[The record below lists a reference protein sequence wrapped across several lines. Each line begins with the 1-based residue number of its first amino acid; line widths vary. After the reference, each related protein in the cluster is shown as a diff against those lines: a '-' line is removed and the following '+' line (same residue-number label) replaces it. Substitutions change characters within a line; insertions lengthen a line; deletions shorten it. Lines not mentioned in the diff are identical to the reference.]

1 MKIKFHSIVLGLIIS
16 ICIFSNLYSH
26 TGHYKN
32 LRLIEMDIY
41 RNGEI
46 IGYSN
51 YFFKSYENIF
61 EVTNET
67 QFEVKIAGIKLFS
80 IKSISKESYQN
91 DQLIEFKSET
101 MQNDKKKFVNLV
113 YDKSREFF
121 IIDGSSYKGDA
132 NKENIVGN
140 WWNHK
145 ILTSNSQISPL
156 SGSVKKQEVNFISK
170 ETLTINGN
178 EILVDHFKLKSTD
191 DNLEA
196 DKRLDFDIWYDSKNN
211 IIVKVEYNRL
221 GKWEYILKKIE
232 WYFNYFPAT
241 VIFSIKIEGEFVE

>member
-1 MKIKFHSIVLGLIIS
+1 MKIKFHSIVLALIIS

-32 LRLIEMDIY
+32 LKLIEMDIY

-51 YFFKSYENIF
+51 YFFKSYENLF
-61 EVTNET
+61 EVINET
-67 QFEVKIAGIKLFS
+67 QFEVKVAGVKLFS
-80 IKSISKESYQN
+80 VKSISKEKYQN

-113 YDKSREFF
+113 YNRSEDVF
-121 IIDGSSYKGDA
+121 IIDGSSFKGNAD
-132 NKENIVGN
+132 KENIVGN

-145 ILTSNSQISPL
+145 ILTSSSQISPL
-156 SGSVKKQEVNFISK
+156 SGSIKEQEVLFISK
-170 ETLTINGN
+170 ETLNIDNKSF
-178 EILVDHFKLKSTD
+178 EVDHFKLKSTD
-191 DNLEA
+191 ENLEE
-196 DKRLDFDIWYDSKNN
+196 DKKLNFDIWLDKKKN

-221 GKWEYILKKIE
+221 GKWQYILK
-232 WYFNYFPAT
+232 N
-241 VIFSIKIEGEFVE
+241 VELN

>member
-1 MKIKFHSIVLGLIIS
+1 MKIKFHHVVIGLIFSIS
-16 ICIFSNLYSH
+16 VFSKLYSH

-32 LRLIEMDIY
+32 LKIIEMDVY
-41 RNGEI
+41 RNGEV
-46 IGYSN
+46 IGYSK
-51 YFFKSYENIF
+51 YLFKNYENIF
-61 EVTNET
+61 EVVNET

-80 IKSISKESYQN
+80 IKSISKERYQN
-91 DQLIEFKSET
+91 DQLIEFNSET

-113 YDKSREFF
+113 YDKSSEFF
-121 IIDGSSYKGDA
+121 IINGSSYKGKAD
-132 NKENIVGN
+132 KENIVGN

-156 SGSVKKQEVNFISK
+156 SGSVKQQEVNFISK

-178 EILVDHFKLKSTD
+178 VILVDHFKLKSTD

-232 WYFNYFPAT
+232 
-241 VIFSIKIEGEFVE
+241 

>member
-67 QFEVKIAGIKLFS
+67 QFEVKIAGIKLFF

-113 YDKSREFF
+113 YNRSEDVF
-121 IIDGSSYKGDA
+121 IIDGSSFKGNAD
-132 NKENIVGN
+132 KENIVGN

-145 ILTSNSQISPL
+145 ILTSSSQISPL
-156 SGSVKKQEVNFISK
+156 SGSIKEQEVLFISK
-170 ETLTINGN
+170 ETLNIDNKSF
-178 EILVDHFKLKSTD
+178 EVDHFKLKSTD
-191 DNLEA
+191 ENLEE
-196 DKRLDFDIWYDSKNN
+196 DKKLNFDIWLDRKKN

-221 GKWEYILKKIE
+221 GKWQYILK
-232 WYFNYFPAT
+232 N
-241 VIFSIKIEGEFVE
+241 VE